1 MQKNFAVEVYI
12 MNGEKTY
19 IVRQPD
25 DQMKT
30 FIPALVTTN
39 VEMVSD
45 FLKSV

>member
-25 DQMKT
+25 DQMQNL
-30 FIPALVTTN
+30 IPALVTTD
-39 VEMVSD
+39 VDKVSD

>member
-19 IVRQPD
+19 IVRQLD
-25 DQMKT
+25 EQVKT
-30 FIPALVTTN
+30 FVPALVTTD
-39 VEMVSD
+39 VDKVSD